1 MRLVCLLGAALLVAC
16 APQLPPQPDTPWGAP
31 RVIAEAPTA
40 DAPALLITTQQTWL
54 AWTQPLEGETRHM
67 ASDGQQNRILALRA
81 WYPMRYSLLPAANG
95 HAHWLWID
103 RSAEADELRLHSALV
118 APELVA
124 QLGPITHSTA
134 LTTSYAALPLGD
146 GRVRLVWSQGALGSE
161 TLHTRLINADGRPTF
176 TAALNANG
184 MLPALTE
191 TRDGVVWLYWVYDRS
206 LWRGQL
212 RDDALHS
219 VEHVEPLP
227 ALPLT
232 EQIDA
237 LRVAHDAAS
246 TYVFWQVTRADGSSY
261 ALLSVTDRAT
271 GRHLPAAPLRLSVGD
286 HPFDTTYN
294 GGGAFTAAPDG
305 AAAAWLRP
313 LLIDTDTLPAAAVW
327 GGMTGVIY
335 FRDGRLT
342 GVQPLL
348 RTGRLFDAPQLASD
362 DARHL
367 TLVWSQPFSAQAARL
382 TLLTTR

>member
-1 MRLVCLLGAALLVAC
+1 MRWAYLLGALLVAC
-16 APQLPPQPDTPWGAP
+16 TPPPPQPDTPWGAP

-40 DAPALLITTQQTWL
+40 DAPALLTTTQQTWL

-67 ASDGQQNRILALRA
+67 ASDGQQKRILALRA

-103 RSAEADELRLHSALV
+103 RSAEADELRLQSALIG
-118 APELVA
+118 PDLVA
-124 QLGPITHSTA
+124 QLGPIVHSTA

-146 GRVRLVWSQGALGSE
+146 GGVRLVWSQGALGSE
-161 TLHTRLINADGRPTF
+161 TLYTRQINADGRPTF
-176 TAALNANG
+176 TTALNASG
-184 MLPALTE
+184 ILPALTQ

-219 VEHVEPLP
+219 VEHVEQLP
-227 ALPLT
+227 TLPLT
-232 EQIDA
+232 EQIHA
-237 LRVAHDAAS
+237 LHVAHDAAS
-246 TYVFWQVTRADGSSY
+246 SYVFWQVIRADGSGH
-261 ALLSVTDRAT
+261 ALLSVTDRVT
-271 GRHLPAAPLRLSVGD
+271 GRHLPAAPLRFNAGD
-286 HPFDTTYN
+286 QPFDSTYN
-294 GGGAFTAAPDG
+294 GRGAFTAAP
-305 AAAAWLRP
+305 AESAAAWLRP
-313 LLIDTDTLPAAAVW
+313 LLIDTDTLPVAAVW

-335 FRDGRLT
+335 FRDGRLA

-367 TLVWSQPFSAQAARL
+367 TLAWSQPFSLQAAQL